1 MKHNTH
7 LQTKLVKPSYY
18 IKKPKNGSVHQFY
31 VVYFFTVGWDC
42 VPKPTKRFQIFK
54 HPVVLNASQTNRFQL
69 CRAFLLCIPQKDCTQ
84 NLLSIDQINSVA
96 IKERPQTAA
105 ALQSSLTQRLSIMLS
120 ATSSRQAPPPLR
132 FFSLIL
138 LALFLFQ
145 VCPASASGR
154 SPAVRDMSP
163 SANLSNLHPNKTH
176 CVLLPPH
183 GHIYFF
189 ARPSNPSNSIHQ
201 GKGLKNVSE

>member
-105 ALQSSLTQRLSIMLS
+105 ALQSSLTQRLPTLLLS
-120 ATSSRQAPPPLR
+120 DITQERQVAHSLNSQAPSSS
-132 FFSLIL
+132 FAL
-138 LALFLFQ
+138 LLFL
-145 VCPASASGR
+145 VASAP
-154 SPAVRDMSP
+154 PAHK
-163 SANLSNLHPNKTH
+163 SNKARVCYCHL
-176 CVLLPPH
+176 VVM
-183 GHIYFF
+183 FF
-189 ARPSNPSNSIHQ
+189 LFSR
-201 GKGLKNVSE
+201 